1 MSMLLASKDMYLSTQ
16 QSGAPGTND
25 QRFSRFRM
33 SLNTTPLV
41 CGTNEQTRLSVTQF
55 NCPKAHYDINQ
66 HNNRVD
72 VFFDH
77 RYPFRNGQREDNF
90 RKTTFELTRNNYAT
104 FASIAT
110 AFADGLQQCLT
121 SVLNEKGLEIFIN
134 EITYVGEVE
143 RVTIANPNR
152 KDLIGYKVALYAENA
167 TEITSTDALT
177 STNDQFKTVDVST
190 SGRGLPKAVALVN
203 GSNEVVQFLS
213 INGQITATDG
223 EANGETSVSIA
234 TVNDDENG
242 QYHFSLQL
250 RGTGFYYDSFSWSD
264 HTVAEEVTNQQNPN
278 QKFVDPNALQVVTV
292 EGLSDHILRCTIT
305 GAAVEYITNLVIQTP
320 QRKESALPELQSTS
334 PSFNDSYIILGGK
347 RITQEVTA
355 DSTTT
360 DLKNSF
366 TIASSGDGTLGNLY
380 KISVS
385 GFYPMQKVSMPYI
398 YLTCSE
404 AGGNLESQNLG
415 SAENQDEHMVSSQI
429 VCKIPV
435 GSEFCRYQATSSNCP
450 YFSTTSNRH
459 ISEMVFTIR
468 DHHGRSLPVNDST
481 IETEGSLFSDMT
493 LKADT
498 YATGGSTHTLD
509 TPFPKVPDPTVNQIK
524 AINGVLGNRM
534 KY

>member
-1 MSMLLASKDMYLSTQ
+1 MTASNGLAAGHQADYIDM
-16 QSGAPGTND
+16 
-25 QRFSRFRM
+25 
-33 SLNTTPLV
+33 
-41 CGTNEQTRLSVTQF
+41 
-55 NCPKAHYDINQ
+55 
-66 HNNRVD
+66 
-72 VFFDH
+72 
-77 RYPFRNGQREDNF
+77 
-90 RKTTFELTRNNYAT
+90 
-104 FASIAT
+104 
-110 AFADGLQQCLT
+110 
-121 SVLNEKGLEIFIN
+121 
-134 EITYVGEVE
+134 
-143 RVTIANPNR
+143 
-152 KDLIGYKVALYAENA
+152 
-167 TEITSTDALT
+167 
-177 STNDQFKTVDVST
+177 
-190 SGRGLPKAVALVN
+190 
-203 GSNEVVQFLS
+203 
-213 INGQITATDG
+213 
-223 EANGETSVSIA
+223 SVSI
-234 TVNDDENG
+234 NEGSN
-242 QYHFSLQL
+242 FSLQL
-250 RGTGFYYDSFSWSD
+250 EGTGHYYQDFFWSERSASALGEVDSENPGQDFVPAVD
-264 HTVAEEVTNQQNPN
+264 LEVTIPEHAVGDTGIHTS
-278 QKFVDPNALQVVTV
+278 KDRILKVDIGGT
-292 EGLSDHILRCTIT
+292 S
-305 GAAVEYITNLVIQTP
+305 AVSISNLVIQTP
-320 QRKESALPELQSTS
+320 QRKESNLPELQSDS
-334 PSFNDSYIILGGK
+334 PSFNDSCIILGGK

-366 TIASSGDGTLGNLY
+366 RITPSGDGTLGNLY

-450 YFSTTSNRH
+450 YFSTTSNRR

>member
-1 MSMLLASKDMYLSTQ
+1 MSMLLASKDIYLSTQ

-55 NCPKAHYDINQ
+55 NCPKVHYDINQ

-72 VFFDH
+72 VIFDH
-77 RYPFRNGQREDNF
+77 TNSFRNGQATDTF
-90 RKTTFELTRNNYAT
+90 RKSTFNLTRNNYAT
-104 FASIAT
+104 FTSIAT
-110 AFADGLQQCLT
+110 AFKDGLQQRLR
-121 SVLNEKGLEIFIN
+121 SVLDEDGLEIFIN

-143 RVTIANPNR
+143 RVTIANPNQ

-167 TEITSTDALT
+167 TEITT
-177 STNDQFKTVDVST
+177 STLEESTTAQFKTIVIST
-190 SGRGLPKAVALVN
+190 LGRGLPKAVALVN
-203 GSNEVVQFLS
+203 NDDQVVQFLS
-213 INGQITATDG
+213 INGQITATNG

-234 TVNDDENG
+234 TVDDDEAG

-250 RGTGFYYDSFSWSD
+250 RGTGFYYDSFFWSD
-264 HTVAEEVTNQQNPN
+264 HTAAEEVTDQQNPN
-278 QKFVDPNALQVVTV
+278 QKFVDPNTLGVTAEV
-292 EGLSDHILRCTIT
+292 SSDHILRFDIT

-320 QRKESALPELQSTS
+320 QRKESNLPELQSDS

-366 TIASSGDGTLGNLY
+366 TITPSGNGTEESPY
-380 KISVS
+380 EISVS

-468 DHHGRSLPVNDST
+468 DHHGRPLPVSDPT